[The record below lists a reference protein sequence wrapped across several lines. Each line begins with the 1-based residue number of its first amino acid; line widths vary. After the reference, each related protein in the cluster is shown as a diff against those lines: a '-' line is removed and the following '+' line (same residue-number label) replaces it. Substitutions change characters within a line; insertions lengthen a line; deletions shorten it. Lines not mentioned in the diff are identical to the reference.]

1 MVRFTTLI
9 GGEELLV
16 SGFGKILRNARVIE
30 EALTAAADSVD
41 FFSFLILV
49 RGLCSFTRQGGL
61 LELLVLFGLLVLL
74 ELLVLLG
81 LLELLVLFG
90 LLLLLVFFGFLVL
103 PELLMLLGLGRIRT
117 GLMLAKVLSGEAHLF
132 SIKLTKAGELLRASI
147 FERTLGSL

>member
-61 LELLVLFGLLVLL
+61 LELLVLF
-74 ELLVLLG
+74 G